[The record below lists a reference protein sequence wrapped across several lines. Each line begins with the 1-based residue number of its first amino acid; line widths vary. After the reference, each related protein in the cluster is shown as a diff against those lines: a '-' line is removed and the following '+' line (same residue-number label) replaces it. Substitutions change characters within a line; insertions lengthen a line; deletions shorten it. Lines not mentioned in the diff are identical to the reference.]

1 MMTNKHWNPETV
13 APPFGRY
20 SHCVEIPANSRQ
32 LAIAGQVGV
41 RADGR
46 MEQGIEAQTLQVFR
60 NLESILKQN
69 NMSFEDVYKV
79 GVYLTNSNDV
89 TAYRQAKDQIM
100 GHHAPASTLVVV
112 SALAH
117 PDWLVEVEAYAAAN

>member
-1 MMTNKHWNPETV
+1 MMGSMFASCQEAPGEKVELSTNQV
-13 APPFGRY
+13 
-20 SHCVEIPANSRQ
+20 PAR
-32 LAIAGQVGV
+32 
-41 RADGR
+41 
-46 MEQGIEAQTLQVFR
+46 FK
-60 NLESILKQN
+60 SILKQN